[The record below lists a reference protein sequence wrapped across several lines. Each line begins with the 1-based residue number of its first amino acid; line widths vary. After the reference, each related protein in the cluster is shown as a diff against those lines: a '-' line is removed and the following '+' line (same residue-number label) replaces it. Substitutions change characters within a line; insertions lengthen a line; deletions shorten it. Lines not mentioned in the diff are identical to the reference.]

1 MQKRPRLK
9 VIGSPFLWQG
19 LMGFFLVERPLVQGE
34 RFELAGEEALHLLG
48 SRRIRIGEEVEV
60 QDPQGHRFLATV
72 LSKERKSLELL
83 NTKELVPP
91 AEPKFRLWLHQA
103 MVKEKALDWILQK
116 SVELGAAGVF
126 LFETEH
132 SQPLPQGEE
141 RTHRL
146 ERWHKILW
154 EACKQSGRHRPPVLT
169 LSAVSPLGQAFDQPA
184 FVFDP
189 YRPPTFLKNLTLE
202 SQGAH
207 LILGPE
213 AGFEPEE
220 LSGFSGHYL
229 GLGPRILR
237 AETAALSLLAILHH
251 EFGG

>member
-1 MQKRPRLK
+1 MELLLEEGQ
-9 VIGSPFLWQG
+9 
-19 LMGFFLVERPLVQGE
+19 

-48 SRRIRIGEEVEV
+48 SRRVRIGEEVEV
-60 QDPQGHRFLATV
+60 QDPTGRRFLAAV
-72 LSKERKSLELL
+72 QAKERKSLELL
-83 NTKELVPP
+83 SLKELVPP
-91 AEPKFRLWLHQA
+91 AEPNFQIWLHQA
-103 MVKEKALDWILQK
+103 MVKEKALDLILQK

-132 SQPLPQGEE
+132 SQPLPQGNE

-154 EACKQSGRHRPPVLT
+154 EACKQSGRLRPPVLT
-169 LSAVSPLGQAFDQPA
+169 LSAVSPLERVFDQPA

-189 YRPPTFLKNLTLE
+189 YRPPTSLQGLTLE
-202 SQGAH
+202 AQGVH

-213 AGFEPEE
+213 AGFEPHE
-220 LSGFSGHYL
+220 LESFTGGFL

-237 AETAALSLLAILHH
+237 AETAALAALTL
-251 EFGG
+251 FGGRFGDLG